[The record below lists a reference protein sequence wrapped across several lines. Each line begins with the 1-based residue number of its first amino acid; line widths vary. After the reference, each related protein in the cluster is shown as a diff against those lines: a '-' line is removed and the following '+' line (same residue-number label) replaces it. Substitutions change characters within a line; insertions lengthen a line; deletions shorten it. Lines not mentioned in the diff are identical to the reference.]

1 MKKINLKT
9 VLLCGLIL
17 MIATIIFYLLAF
29 DNIFALPIRWL
40 SLLCLLVVELLG
52 LTKTLKVNQNIW
64 GETISTASII
74 HLVAVLI
81 LSLVFVNVFPLLLKQ
96 YLLINLLLLAI
107 VALID
112 ILLMHF
118 ERKALESNQQ
128 YEASASV
135 IDECFIKAQCLL
147 QKAETC
153 NYKSTIEEI
162 VELLKYSNRSAL
174 YGNESEIIE
183 KLDMLYDLIKT
194 DDADAVENISKII
207 QDMLKLRNT
216 QLKKNGSF

>member
-1 MKKINLKT
+1 M
-9 VLLCGLIL
+9 
-17 MIATIIFYLLAF
+17 
-29 DNIFALPIRWL
+29 
-40 SLLCLLVVELLG
+40 
-52 LTKTLKVNQNIW
+52 
-64 GETISTASII
+64 
-74 HLVAVLI
+74 
-81 LSLVFVNVFPLLLKQ
+81 
-96 YLLINLLLLAI
+96 
-107 VALID
+107 
-112 ILLMHF
+112 
-118 ERKALESNQQ
+118 
-128 YEASASV
+128 
-135 IDECFIKAQCLL
+135 